1 MLDYFDHDFSPFF
14 FCLFKLFYKL
24 TTKINGQKLLFF
36 ESHLFSE
43 KNDILHL
50 KIAHSVIIL
59 QSNKQ
64 NMWKWPIL
72 PLGLK
77 GLMQ

>member
-1 MLDYFDHDFSPFF
+1 MFTNSPH
-14 FCLFKLFYKL
+14 
-24 TTKINGQKLLFF
+24 KINGQKLLFF

-43 KNDILHL
+43 KNDTLHL

-77 GLMQ
+77 GLMS

>member
-1 MLDYFDHDFSPFF
+1 MYYCYCL
-14 FCLFKLFYKL
+14 FCLFKLF
-24 TTKINGQKLLFF
+24 TNSPHNMTGQKLYLF
-36 ESHLFSE
+36 ESQLFSE
-43 KNDILHL
+43 KQNDTLHL
-50 KIAHSVIIL
+50 KIAHSVRML

-77 GLMQ
+77 GLMSF